1 MLPTLYGKKSLQTTL
16 SRMASGERLAQSF
29 LFYGDAGLGRKTV
42 AHWFSALL
50 LCEHPEN
57 GQPCGHCKSCHN
69 LQKDCHP
76 DLILVPHS
84 GKLGGFSVETVRQ
97 ICSSVSIPPNNGSRK
112 VYLFLDCDQ
121 MDDRA
126 QNLLLKQLEEPPA
139 YAFFL
144 FTASAKDTLLST
156 IRSRILSFGLI
167 PCQPSEVQEAA
178 TALGIPDAD
187 FQRFPGN
194 IGQTL
199 AYATDSNLQTA
210 VARIE
215 DSIQALQQHN
225 EYAFLKAVAT
235 IGKDRPQARFFLQQL
250 RLYVRDVLVL
260 HNDPS
265 AATCSCAPQL
275 AKQAARQTAQRQGL
289 LQFETIRKAEQA
301 LQANGTVPLLLAIQ
315 NSNKLLIGGNLAGH
329 FRQNRNLLHKIVF
342 YILSQYN
349 WVFIVHIES
358 GSVYVCLP
366 ANVRDRNFLRR
377 IGFQKLKI
385 GVFDQ
390 LFCHTHTSVI
400 RHLCIA
406 SSVHKLFAFDFVGFP
421 TVSYRIVENIS
432 FQAILFVDFSTLC
445 CYNYNT

>member
-144 FTASAKDTLLST
+144 FTASAKDTLLSS
-156 IRSRILSFGLI
+156 IR
-167 PCQPSEVQEAA
+167 A
-178 TALGIPDAD
+178 TAVCRLE
-187 FQRFPGN
+187 
-194 IGQTL
+194 
-199 AYATDSNLQTA
+199 S
-210 VARIE
+210 VA
-215 DSIQALQQHN
+215 
-225 EYAFLKAVAT
+225 
-235 IGKDRPQARFFLQQL
+235 
-250 RLYVRDVLVL
+250 
-260 HNDPS
+260 
-265 AATCSCAPQL
+265 
-275 AKQAARQTAQRQGL
+275 
-289 LQFETIRKAEQA
+289 
-301 LQANGTVPLLLAIQ
+301 
-315 NSNKLLIGGNLAGH
+315 
-329 FRQNRNLLHKIVF
+329 
-342 YILSQYN
+342 
-349 WVFIVHIES
+349 
-358 GSVYVCLP
+358 
-366 ANVRDRNFLRR
+366 
-377 IGFQKLKI
+377 
-385 GVFDQ
+385 
-390 LFCHTHTSVI
+390 
-400 RHLCIA
+400 
-406 SSVHKLFAFDFVGFP
+406 
-421 TVSYRIVENIS
+421 
-432 FQAILFVDFSTLC
+432 
-445 CYNYNT
+445 

>member
-1 MLPTLYGKKSLQTTL
+1 MIEIIGVRFKANGKVYYFSPGDHQFQTGDLVVVET
-16 SRMASGERLAQSF
+16 SKGTECGEVTIPNKTIQQAAVVQPLKQILRPVNKE
-29 LFYGDAGLGRKTV
+29 DRKTLEQNRKKEIR
-42 AHWFSALL
+42 AFHICEEKIAMRKLEMKLL

-199 AYATDSNLQTA
+199 AYATDSNLQAA

-301 LQANGTVPLLLAIQ
+301 LQANGTVPLLLA
-315 NSNKLLIGGNLAGH
+315 
-329 FRQNRNLLHKIVF
+329 
-342 YILSQYN
+342 
-349 WVFIVHIES
+349 
-358 GSVYVCLP
+358 
-366 ANVRDRNFLRR
+366 
-377 IGFQKLKI
+377 
-385 GVFDQ
+385 
-390 LFCHTHTSVI
+390 
-400 RHLCIA
+400 
-406 SSVHKLFAFDFVGFP
+406 
-421 TVSYRIVENIS
+421 
-432 FQAILFVDFSTLC
+432 TLC
-445 CYNYNT
+445 GTWMQIS

>member
-1 MLPTLYGKKSLQTTL
+1 MLPTLYGKKSLQMTL

-29 LFYGDAGLGRKTV
+29 LFYGDAGLGRKTI

-69 LQKDCHP
+69 LQKGCHP

-97 ICSSVSIPPNNGSRK
+97 ICSSVSIPPNNGDRK

-121 MDDRA
+121 MDARA

-144 FTASAKDTLLST
+144 FTASAKDTLLAT

-167 PCQPSEVQEAA
+167 PCQPSDVQTAV
-178 TALGIPDAD
+178 TALGVPDAD

-194 IGQTL
+194 IGQTI
-199 AYATDSNLQTA
+199 AYATDSNLQAA

-215 DSIQALQQHN
+215 ESIQALQQHN
-225 EYAFLKAVAT
+225 EYAFLKAVSS

-260 HNDPS
+260 HNDPT
-265 AATCSCAPQL
+265 AATCSCVPQL
-275 AKQAARQTAQRQGL
+275 AKQVARQTAQRQGL
-289 LQFETIRKAEQA
+289 LQFEAIRKAEQA
-301 LQANGTVPLLLAIQ
+301 LQANSTVPLLLAALCGAWMQ
-315 NSNKLLIGGNLAGH
+315 
-329 FRQNRNLLHKIVF
+329 
-342 YILSQYN
+342 
-349 WVFIVHIES
+349 
-358 GSVYVCLP
+358 
-366 ANVRDRNFLRR
+366 
-377 IGFQKLKI
+377 
-385 GVFDQ
+385 
-390 LFCHTHTSVI
+390 TS
-400 RHLCIA
+400 
-406 SSVHKLFAFDFVGFP
+406 
-421 TVSYRIVENIS
+421 
-432 FQAILFVDFSTLC
+432 
-445 CYNYNT
+445 

>member
-1 MLPTLYGKKSLQTTL
+1 MLPTLYGKKSLQMTL

-29 LFYGDAGLGRKTV
+29 LFYGDAGLGRKTI

-97 ICSSVSIPPNNGSRK
+97 ICSSVSIPPNNGNRK

-126 QNLLLKQLEEPPA
+126 QNLLLKQLEEPSA

-167 PCQPSEVQEAA
+167 PCQMSEVQEAA

-210 VARIE
+210 IARME

-301 LQANGTVPLLLAIQ
+301 LQANGTVPLLLA
-315 NSNKLLIGGNLAGH
+315 
-329 FRQNRNLLHKIVF
+329 
-342 YILSQYN
+342 
-349 WVFIVHIES
+349 
-358 GSVYVCLP
+358 
-366 ANVRDRNFLRR
+366 
-377 IGFQKLKI
+377 
-385 GVFDQ
+385 
-390 LFCHTHTSVI
+390 
-400 RHLCIA
+400 
-406 SSVHKLFAFDFVGFP
+406 
-421 TVSYRIVENIS
+421 
-432 FQAILFVDFSTLC
+432 TLC
-445 CYNYNT
+445 GTWMQIS